1 MDRTQKT
8 SEEDSQVTEIDAIS
22 EFSPADTP
30 GENLI
35 DSLTDQV
42 CDHIT
47 ESLEAVQ
54 RAIER
59 RIIIRVLRRT
69 GGNIS
74 QASKILG
81 IKRPTLSYKIKKLK
95 IERD

>member
-8 SEEDSQVTEIDAIS
+8 SEEASQATEMGAIS
-22 EFSPADTP
+22 EISPRDASR
-30 GENLI
+30 ENLI
-35 DSLTDQV
+35 DILTDQV
-42 CDHIT
+42 CDRVT
-47 ESLEAVQ
+47 ESLEAIQ

-59 RIIIRVLRRT
+59 RIIIRVLRKT

>member
-35 DSLTDQV
+35 DILTDQV

-47 ESLEAVQ
+47 ESLEAIQ

-59 RIIIRVLRRT
+59 RIIVRVLKKT
-69 GGNIS
+69 GGNMTKAA
-74 QASKILG
+74 QILG
-81 IKRPTLSYKIKKLK
+81 IKRPTLNYKIKKLK